1 MQPLVTREQLEARE
15 DAFLAPWAM
24 RSSRSRGRVFAE
36 DEHRYR
42 TAYQRD
48 RDRIIHTT
56 AFRRLEYKTQ
66 VFVYSE
72 GDHYRNR
79 LTHSIEVAQ
88 IGRTLA
94 RGLGCNEDLIEAIC
108 LAHDLGHPP
117 FGHVGETTLNHLM
130 RNQLPPPGARLPGD
144 AAAPAVAP
152 GVVEPGDGG
161 YNHQRQTYR
170 ILTEL
175 EHRYPDH
182 PGLNLTYEVL
192 EGVVKHDTDYD
203 VVDAR
208 DYSPEEKGTLE
219 CQLAN
224 LADEIAY
231 NTSDLDDG
239 LRSGILEPRAVAELG
254 IARRVLA
261 SLGEIGAA
269 DLNHAALRYRFIRRL
284 VGFEVDDVL
293 QATAAQLEALGVDSL
308 AALRALPANVA
319 GYSQEAAALNSELK
333 RFLFEEFYRHYRVV
347 RMAVK
352 AERLLSDLFGAYMSE
367 PRQLP
372 PEVQGR
378 LRDEG
383 APLALVVCDYLAGM
397 TDRYAILEHN
407 RLFDPAERA

>member
-1 MQPLVTREQLEARE
+1 MRTREELEGRE
-15 DAFLAPWAM
+15 NQWLAPYGM
-24 RSSRSRGRVFAE
+24 RSSQSRGRVYPDNE
-36 DEHRYR
+36 PGYR

-94 RGLGCNEDLIEAIC
+94 RALSCNEDLTEAIC

-117 FGHVGETTLNHLM
+117 FGHIGEYTLDDLM
-130 RNQLPPPGARLPGD
+130 RD
-144 AAAPAVAP
+144 H
-152 GVVEPGDGG
+152 GG
-161 YNHQRQTYR
+161 FNHQKQTYR

-203 VVDAR
+203 TVDAQ
-208 DYSPEEKGTLE
+208 DYSPAERGTLE
-219 CQLAN
+219 CQLSN

-239 LRSGILEPRAVAELG
+239 LRSGILDPVAVRNLG
-254 IARRVLA
+254 VARKV
-261 SLGEIGAA
+261 LGEMGEASTA
-269 DLNHAALRYRFIRRL
+269 DLSDTLMRYRFIREL
-284 VGFEVDDVL
+284 VGLEVSDVVTATEHAL
-293 QATAAQLEALGVDSL
+293 HQAGVETLADLRQLPD
-308 AALRALPANVA
+308 NVA
-319 GYSQEAAALNSELK
+319 GYSPELTELNRELK
-333 RFLFEEFYRHYRVV
+333 AYLLNNFYRHYRVM
-347 RMAVK
+347 RMAAK
-352 AERLLSDLFGAYMSE
+352 ARRLLSALFTAYLQE
-367 PRQLP
+367 PLQLP
-372 PEVQGR
+372 PAVQQR
-378 LRDEG
+378 LQTDPDDLRR
-383 APLALVVCDYLAGM
+383 AVCDYLSGM
-397 TDRYAILEHN
+397 TDRYAIQEHK
-407 RLFDPAERA
+407 RLYDPEERA